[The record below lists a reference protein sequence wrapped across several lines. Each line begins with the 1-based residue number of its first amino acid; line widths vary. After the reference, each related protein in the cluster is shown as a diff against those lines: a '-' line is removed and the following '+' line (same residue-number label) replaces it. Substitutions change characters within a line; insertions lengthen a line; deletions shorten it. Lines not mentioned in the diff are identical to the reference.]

1 VYAGGPQMMATVLS
15 VPVEGRRKPVLLVEI
30 QGSELG
36 IAKKTIQKETVV
48 EPAPVNGGDGLWIRG
63 PHVVAFIEGPSGI
76 NSAVT
81 RQSGSALVWQRG
93 SLTLRLEGNLT
104 REQALRLARTIN

>member
-1 VYAGGPQMMATVLS
+1 MLATVLS
-15 VPVEGRRKPVLLVEI
+15 VPVEGRRRAVLLVEI

-36 IAKKTIQKETVV
+36 IAKKTIQKETLV

-63 PHVVAFIEGPSGI
+63 PHVVAFIEGPGG

-93 SLTLRLEGNLT
+93 SITLRLEGNLT
-104 REQALRLARTIN
+104 RAQALRLARTIE